1 MVTPPQVLNKERK
14 GMRLLLIGDTHG
26 KLGTIN
32 ELSFL
37 VQADAVIHAGDFGF
51 YDDGSFERLS
61 DRELRLHVTHSDLP
75 RAEKDNL
82 LTLSRFDLIAQLRKL
97 RLLGEFQSYIDERSS
112 FQVPVYAVWENHE
125 DKEVVERLF
134 SGDVA
139 VCVF

>member
-1 MVTPPQVLNKERK
+1 
-14 GMRLLLIGDTHG
+14 MRLLLISDTHG
-26 KLGTIN
+26 KLSTIN
-32 ELSFL
+32 ELSSR

-75 RAEKDNL
+75 RAEKNNL
-82 LTLSRFDLIAQLRKL
+82 LSLPRNDLIKQAQKL
-97 RLLGEFQSYIDERSS
+97 RLLGEFQSYIDRRDS
-112 FQVPVYAVWENHE
+112 FQVPVYAVWGNHE

-139 VCVF
+139 VANLYMLHHRQG